1 MRGGEPL
8 AEPFA
13 VNGASSARSRPRL
26 GWETVFLLA
35 ICLGQ
40 SAVYSVLSLL
50 DKLTAGP
57 PLNQQTTTMNNSV
70 TPDRPWLDLAH
81 KLTDYLFLAAPVPVA
96 LYLLVNVWPPGRS
109 PWRAIGL
116 HGRRLGRDVLIGVAI
131 TAAIGIPGMGLYL
144 LSRALG
150 LNTEISAGNLGSQWW
165 TVPVYVLAAFANGL
179 LEEVV
184 MIGYLLTRWRQC
196 GWDPRAAVGVS
207 ALIRGSYHLYQG
219 FGGFVGNLVM
229 GVAFGWYWQR
239 TRRLWPLVVAHTLLD
254 VFSFVGYALLKHAL
268 PWL

>member
-1 MRGGEPL
+1 MDGQPS
-8 AEPFA
+8 ATPHA
-13 VNGASSARSRPRL
+13 VNGSHRAGRQARL
-26 GWETVFLLA
+26 GLETVFLLA
-35 ICLGQ
+35 VSLGQ

-57 PLNQQTTTMNNSV
+57 PLSQQTITINNSV

-81 KLTDYLFLAAPVPVA
+81 KFSDYLFLAAPVPLA
-96 LYLLVNVWPPGRS
+96 LYLLVTVRPPGR
-109 PWRAIGL
+109 PALRAIGL
-116 HGRRLGRDVLIGVAI
+116 HRARLGHDVLIGVAV
-131 TAAIGIPGMGLYL
+131 TAAIGIPGLGLYL

-150 LNTEISAGNLGSQWW
+150 FNTSIAAGNLGSQWW
-165 TVPVYVLAAFANGL
+165 TVPMYVLAAFANGL

-196 GWDPRAAVGVS
+196 GWDPRAAIGVS
-207 ALIRGSYHLYQG
+207 ALIRGGYHLYQG
-219 FGGFVGNLVM
+219 FGGFLGNLVM
-229 GVAFGWYWQR
+229 GIAFGWYWQR

-254 VFSFVGYALLKHAL
+254 VFSFVGYALLRNVL